1 MSLCSVTLSSF
12 SSTSGVSGW
21 RLNLN
26 EDFVLREKSS
36 FGLNK
41 SEVSPLMG
49 KLGKLRCGVTAG
61 TWGGAAVTK
70 SSLEAVV
77 GEAAVAGGVVRSTSS
92 APMTILLET
101 VVLGLKNNS
110 PGGRI
115 F

>member
-1 MSLCSVTLSSF
+1 
-12 SSTSGVSGW
+12 
-21 RLNLN
+21 
-26 EDFVLREKSS
+26 
-36 FGLNK
+36 
-41 SEVSPLMG
+41 MG

-61 TWGGAAVTK
+61 ARGGAAVAV

-77 GEAAVAGGVVRSTSS
+77 GGGVVRSTSS

>member
-1 MSLCSVTLSSF
+1 
-12 SSTSGVSGW
+12 
-21 RLNLN
+21 
-26 EDFVLREKSS
+26 
-36 FGLNK
+36 
-41 SEVSPLMG
+41 MG

-61 TWGGAAVTK
+61 ARAGAAVAAVAV

-77 GEAAVAGGVVRSTSS
+77 GEAALGGGVVRSTSS